1 MAKYGLVGKN
11 IDYSFSK
18 QFFTQKF
25 KKERRKDSYE
35 NFDLE
40 CIDLLPHIRHA
51 KAATTKMGYRV
62 LWQQLHS
69 KNVGCSR
76 R

>member
-40 CIDLLPHIRHA
+40 CGNL
-51 KAATTKMGYRV
+51 MNENYF
-62 LWQQLHS
+62 S
-69 KNVGCSR
+69 GCL
-76 R
+76 